1 MHQHK
6 IKTSACSAENT
17 YSKVVE
23 SEVGHA
29 LPGDVFANLLEHR
42 RILLHTDNT
51 PRYQLPMR
59 PHRHMPRLYPHEVVE
74 GELQY

>member
-1 MHQHK
+1 MHQRR
-6 IKTSACSAENT
+6 IKNT
-17 YSKVVE
+17 GTWSVEDKVVE

-29 LPGDVFANLLEHR
+29 LPGDVFANLLKHR
-42 RILLHTDNT
+42 RILLHTDNA
-51 PRYQLPMR
+51 PRNQLPMR